1 MRKKQ
6 GGKIPKNQGQNV
18 SLNNHFI
25 HMEYSV
31 VENNLYGYMYYMLSM
46 YITNYHMYVYTYLL
60 LPAVSFY
67 RITTSFSSKGRAWQ
81 AVPQAQLQRAV
92 MDMMN

>member
-31 VENNLYGYMYYMLSM
+31 VENNLYGYLYAE
-46 YITNYHMYVYTYLL
+46 YITNYHMYLYIPTSYYLL
-60 LPAVSFY
+60 FLFTGLQPAFPQKAG
-67 RITTSFSSKGRAWQ
+67 RGRRCHKHSSRE
-81 AVPQAQLQRAV
+81 L
-92 MDMMN
+92 

>member
-1 MRKKQ
+1 MLYIWKKKVFIFGKLTRYLNRMRKKQ

-31 VENNLYGYMYYMLSM
+31 VENNLYGYMLS
-46 YITNYHMYVYTYLL
+46 I
-60 LPAVSFY
+60 
-67 RITTSFSSKGRAWQ
+67 
-81 AVPQAQLQRAV
+81 
-92 MDMMN
+92 

>member
-31 VENNLYGYMYYMLSM
+31 VENNLYGYMYYMLS
-46 YITNYHMYVYTYLL
+46 I
-60 LPAVSFY
+60 
-67 RITTSFSSKGRAWQ
+67 
-81 AVPQAQLQRAV
+81 
-92 MDMMN
+92 

>member
-31 VENNLYGYMYYMLSM
+31 VENNLYGYTILYAE